1 MLRPEDST
9 YGVPRFLSFID
20 LAYLLEA
27 AKAAD
32 EHLAAKLPAG
42 SSEGDRHAIGN
53 LNATRQSLLRAVFIS
68 SYGIVEQNLDELVLM
83 ERAKLGTPLAPSDL
97 KDRGITRS
105 LTYATKVLGKNINL
119 SATHW
124 KDLLLVQEL
133 RNHLIHYGSDF
144 ADTKDHG
151 DRFRKFSTSDYVTLR
166 PLICFTIS
174 QIEHLFGLY
183 MKCIDDFSK
192 S

>member
-1 MLRPEDST
+1 MQLLEDST
-9 YGVPRFLSFID
+9 YSVPRFLSFID

-32 EHLAAKLPAG
+32 EHLAGKLPKGGAG
-42 SSEGDRHAIGN
+42 QNDRDITGN

-68 SYGIVEQNLDELVLM
+68 SYGIVEQNLDELMVM
-83 ERAKLGTPLAPSDL
+83 EREKLGINLAPSDL

-105 LTYATKVLGKNINL
+105 LTYATKVLGKCIDTT
-119 SATHW
+119 ATHW

-133 RNHLIHYGSDF
+133 RNHLIHYGPDF
-144 ADTKDHG
+144 SDTKNHADKFK
-151 DRFRKFSTSDYVTLR
+151 RFANSDYVTLR
-166 PLICFTIS
+166 PIICFTVL

-183 MKCIDDFSK
+183 MTCIDDISK
-192 S
+192 